1 MWLIASASR
10 LAHSSPDSSNSTTPM
25 SGILRFGYLVPDIA
39 EAIIEGSQPR
49 SMTIKQLLRGI
60 PCGWADKR
68 AAFGFVR

>member
-1 MWLIASASR
+1 
-10 LAHSSPDSSNSTTPM
+10 M